1 MQHRRAWALTAATL
15 ALVGAVGVAVLARA
29 SGRTEPTA
37 AAPDPS
43 SSAVRV
49 LVPGRPGE
57 SATVTDAD
65 AVRPPEQAPYN
76 KADVTYAQMMI
87 VHHVQAIEMADLAP
101 ERAANDGVRNIAA
114 RISAAQGPE
123 ISVLRSWLAGRGQP
137 ESDPGHDHS
146 TMPGM
151 QPADKMAALKAA
163 TGADFDRMFVAM
175 MTEHHFGAQA
185 MVGTVLKEGS
195 EQILAEMANETA
207 VEQVSEIRRMR
218 DLGVS

>member
-15 ALVGAVGVAVLARA
+15 ALCGAIGVAVLARA
-29 SGRTEPTA
+29 SDRAEPVAT
-37 AAPDPS
+37 PDVS

-49 LVPGRPGE
+49 LIPGKPGE

-65 AVRPPEQAPYN
+65 DVRAPEQAPYN

-87 VHHVQAIEMADLAP
+87 VHHAQAIEMADLAP
-101 ERAANDGVRNIAA
+101 SRAANAGVRNMAS

-123 ISVLRSWLAGRGQP
+123 INTLRAWLADRGQN
-137 ESDPGHDHS
+137 ESDPGHDHA

-151 QPADKMAALKAA
+151 QPAEKMTALKAA
-163 TGADFDRMFVAM
+163 TGAEFDRKFVAM
-175 MTEHHFGAQA
+175 MIEHHFGAQT
-185 MVGTVLKEGS
+185 MVTTVLKEGS
-195 EQILAEMANETA
+195 DQIMAEWANETA

-218 DLGVS
+218 DLGVV

>member
-15 ALVGAVGVAVLARA
+15 AIGGAVGVAVLARA
-29 SGRTEPTA
+29 SDGSGTVS
-37 AAPDPS
+37 APAPS

-49 LVPGRPGE
+49 LIPGKPGE

-65 AVRPPEQAPYN
+65 RVQAPDQLKYN

-87 VHHVQAIEMADLAP
+87 VHHLQAIEMADLAP
-101 ERAANDGVRNIAA
+101 DRAGNDGVRNIAS

-123 ISVLRSWLAGRGQP
+123 ISTLRAWLADRGQP
-137 ESDPGHDHS
+137 GTDPGHDHS

-151 QPADKMAALKAA
+151 QPEAKMAALKAA
-163 TGADFDRMFVAM
+163 TGAEFDRQFVAM
-175 MTEHHFGAQA
+175 MTEHHLGAQT

-195 EQILAEMANETA
+195 EQILAEWANETA
-207 VEQVSEIRRMR
+207 IEQVSEIRRMR
-218 DLGVS
+218 DLGVV